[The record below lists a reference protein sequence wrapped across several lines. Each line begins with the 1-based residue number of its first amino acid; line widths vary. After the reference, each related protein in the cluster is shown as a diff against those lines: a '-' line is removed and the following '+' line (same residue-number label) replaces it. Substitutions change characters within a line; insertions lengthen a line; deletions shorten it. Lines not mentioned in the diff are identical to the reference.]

1 MLGWRGIRRDL
12 TETEHLRLEIRAF
25 KKLHEMGLTNV
36 GIMLPMVQHVRE
48 LKAAKAIMREE
59 GLNLE
64 KIELGIMVETPGAA
78 LTIEEFIEEGLN
90 FVSFGTNDLTQYTL
104 ALDRGNA
111 RLAERFSAFH
121 PAVLRML
128 RQARQVAAARGTPIA
143 VCGEMAS
150 EPLGVFLLLGLGYR
164 EFSSAPT
171 AVPLVRWLVRRLS
184 TADAERA
191 AAEALEAA
199 VASDVLAVVERHLAA
214 CVDLDMVDAGWLPT
228 RRGPASLNQRR
239 S

>member
-1 MLGWRGIRRDL
+1 
-12 TETEHLRLEIRAF
+12 
-25 KKLHEMGLTNV
+25 
-36 GIMLPMVQHVRE
+36 
-48 LKAAKAIMREE
+48 
-59 GLNLE
+59 
-64 KIELGIMVETPGAA
+64 MVETPAA
-78 LTIEEFIEEGLN
+78 VMVLDDLARHSAFLS
-90 FVSFGTNDLTQYTL
+90 VGTNDLTQYTL